1 MERKTNISV
10 WQLRLFEGFDKDVM
24 VMQRDEEE
32 IFDDAI
38 HVFFEREYYDAYVAK
53 AVKYGSHRYAYH
65 EDKLGEIINQIF
77 EENIPGLVLH
87 ISSDDNAQN
96 NTLSDEK
103 YLANRELLGLK
114 DAADS
119 YHYLYTTATDR
130 CKKEEAIARLWTK
143 NVFIIGKLPD
153 FKTKPAEGEKNVFEL
168 MTIKRKKDGS
178 KAEADDFDYESLKV
192 FLTADSAMRFNPD
205 RKSVV

>member
-130 CKKEEAIARLWTK
+130 CKKEEAIARRSL
-143 NVFIIGKLPD
+143 FIKS
-153 FKTKPAEGEKNVFEL
+153 
-168 MTIKRKKDGS
+168 MGS
-178 KAEADDFDYESLKV
+178 
-192 FLTADSAMRFNPD
+192 
-205 RKSVV
+205 